1 MGAGVALK
9 VALIPAVGLAA
20 QGIAALGVGVASLL
34 PNLSSSWRWW
44 RRSAPGI
51 AGMGVA
57 MATVKLATNDLSKA
71 LSGNKERAA
80 GLTPEARE
88 FVRTLKQYM
97 PLMKDLRRE
106 AQRGLFPGLD
116 LALRRIVR
124 AAPVVQ
130 SVLRSMGGTLGG
142 IAANAARFGTRR
154 GFLRDFEMLAGQGG
168 TLLQRGSRVL
178 MNLADAFR
186 HVSVVAMPFTD
197 WLSRSVE
204 GWSGSIKGAAL
215 MGRETGQ
222 LAGWFRKAR
231 TDLEQF
237 GRIGRNVFGGSMR
250 DLAGAAAAG

>member
-1 MGAGVALK
+1 
-9 VALIPAVGLAA
+9 
-20 QGIAALGVGVASLL
+20 
-34 PNLSSSWRWW
+34 
-44 RRSAPGI
+44 
-51 AGMGVA
+51 MGVA
-57 MATVKLATNDLSKA
+57 MITAKLATNDLSKA
-71 LSGNKERAA
+71 MSGNKAA
-80 GLTPEARE
+80 LKGLTPEARE

-186 HVSVVAMPFTD
+186 HVSIVAMPFTD
-197 WLSRSVE
+197 WLSKSVE

-215 MGRETGQ
+215 MGRETGHLAQ
-222 LAGWFRKAR
+222 LVPSGAHRPGAVRPDRAQR
-231 TDLEQF
+231 VRRRQ
-237 GRIGRNVFGGSMR
+237 R
-250 DLAGAAAAG
+250 DLAGAAAAGRPGVAQHRTAH